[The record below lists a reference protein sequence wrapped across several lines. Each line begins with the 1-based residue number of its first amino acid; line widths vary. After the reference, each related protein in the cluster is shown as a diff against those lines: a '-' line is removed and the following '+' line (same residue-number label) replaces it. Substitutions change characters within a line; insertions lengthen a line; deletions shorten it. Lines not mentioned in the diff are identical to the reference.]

1 MEKDKND
8 LSLFSQ
14 NKTDTVQV
22 SNELNIFDESKADG
36 YVDIN
41 KKIGQKVV
49 GASGFNLTLVDD
61 ATIAALYVGN
71 GLAKRYIDLLV
82 DDMTRQWISIPEDT
96 DGKMLNYLKNL
107 GAKKQFK
114 DALRCSKLFGGSII
128 FMVIED
134 GNQPNEPVD
143 IKNIK
148 SIKKLR
154 HFSRKFVT
162 IDFTNYYSDPTSEK
176 FGDPEY
182 FTINSNGQ
190 LFTVHESRCLVFK
203 GEYYPVDELGMQP
216 AYERYWGLSTLQ
228 SIYEILEDYGIA
240 LQALFR
246 TLTKFNI
253 DVLKIK
259 NLMALLASP
268 NGQKQLDAR
277 VQMFDLAKS
286 VSTTLL
292 LDNDETFET
301 VSQAL
306 TGVAEVFHKIES
318 SLSGVTGVPS
328 TILHGTSAKGLQA
341 DGSGE
346 MRIYYDKIKSDQE
359 EEVLPALEYLEELIS
374 YAKDSGLSFDA
385 EYNTK
390 FNSLWQETE
399 SELVNMR
406 AKQSE
411 TDERYVNMGAVD
423 PNEIRKSRF
432 GGDNYSIET
441 EVEGDAPEAPEPV
454 IEIPTKPANKENKTK
469 VE

>member
-1 MEKDKND
+1 MEDNKKDLKI
-8 LSLFSQ
+8 LSD
-14 NKTDTVQV
+14 NKVDNIEPVQ
-22 SNELNIFDESKADG
+22 ELTIFDEAKVDG

-41 KKIGQKVV
+41 KKIGQKTN
-49 GASGFNLTLVDD
+49 ATGFNLSLVSDS
-61 ATIAALYVGN
+61 TIAALYVGN

-96 DGKMLNYLKNL
+96 EGKMLNYLKSL
-107 GAKKQFK
+107 KAKKQFK

-128 FMVIED
+128 FMVIDD
-134 GNQPNEPVD
+134 GKEPNEPVD

-148 SIKKLR
+148 SIKKLK

-162 IDFTNYYSDPTSEK
+162 IDFENYYSEPTSEN
-176 FGDPEY
+176 FGEPEY
-182 FTINSNGQ
+182 FTINSNGR

-216 AYERYWGLSTLQ
+216 SYERYWGLSVLQ
-228 SIYEILEDYGIA
+228 SIHEVLEDYGLA

-259 NLMALLASP
+259 NLMALLTSK
-268 NGQKQLDAR
+268 NGQAQLDAR
-277 VQMFDLAKS
+277 VQMFDLSKS

-292 LDNDETFET
+292 LDNEETFET
-301 VSQAL
+301 ISQAF
-306 TGVAEVFHKIES
+306 TGVAEVFGKVES
-318 SLSGVTGVPS
+318 SLSGVTGVPC
-328 TILHGTSAKGLQA
+328 TILFGTSAKGLQA

-346 MRIYYDKIKSDQE
+346 LRIYYDKVNSDQE
-359 EEVLPALEYLEELIS
+359 EEMLPQLEYLEELIS
-374 YAKDSGLSFDA
+374 YAKDANLNFSG

-399 SELVNMR
+399 SELVAMR
-406 AKQSE
+406 SKQSE

-423 PNEIRKSRF
+423 PNEIRNSRF